1 MGPITEEQVAMERHR
16 PGGGVDT
23 QGSVA
28 CGTKPVLGIGG
39 QRQSSDI
46 QEQCQ
51 EELASVQYS
60 GRKRLYKLIR
70 GVREE
75 TYG

>member
-1 MGPITEEQVAMERHR
+1 MGPINGRA
-16 PGGGVDT
+16 GGDGKTPTWGAGVDT

-28 CGTKPVLGIGG
+28 HGTKPVLGIGG

-75 TYG
+75 T